1 MMMKKRGWLKIGT
14 VLLAIAL
21 TSILIYPQLGF
32 SKDTLLV
39 YSGAGMRKPM
49 DEIGV
54 VFQKKYDTQVKY
66 NYAGSNALL
75 SQMELTKM
83 GDVYMPGETMYIEIA
98 TKKGLVDYQK
108 LTCYHIPII
117 TVPKGNPGQIT
128 CLEDLARPGVKLIFG
143 DPKVAATGRTAVE
156 ILKKNGIYDKA
167 WANVIAT
174 VPTMNEVMVQIAL
187 GQADA
192 SINWWDTVKAVKD
205 IEVVEISKEQNAIQI
220 IPIGVATFSKNPE
233 TAKKFVDFCAS
244 AEGKAI
250 FEKHGFV
257 AYPNPKYEGQKK

>member
-1 MMMKKRGWLKIGT
+1 MLVVFMISFL
-14 VLLAIAL
+14 V
-21 TSILIYPQLGF
+21 YPHF
-32 SKDTLLV
+32 ASAKDMLLV

-49 DEIGV
+49 DEIGK
-54 VFQKKYDTQVKY
+54 VFEKKHGIQVKY

-75 SQMELTKM
+75 SQMELTKE
-83 GDVYMPGETMYIEIA
+83 GDAYMPGETMYIEIA
-98 TKKGLVDYQK
+98 AKKGLVDYQT

-117 TVPKGNPGQIT
+117 TVPKGNPAKIT
-128 CLEDLARPGVKLIFG
+128 CLNDLTKPGVKLIFG

-205 IEVVEISKEQNAIQI
+205 IEVVEIPKEQNTIKI
-220 IPIGVATFSKNPE
+220 IPIGVTTFSKNLE
-233 TAKKFVDFCAS
+233 NAKKFVDFCAS
-244 AEGKAI
+244 TEGKAI

-257 AYPNPKYEGQKK
+257 AYPDPKYEKKRK